1 MRQSRRRLLRKWPKK
16 IQTVETE
23 LRTLKAGVE
32 DTCAKFDE
40 ALAALSA
47 SKHATD
53 SVIYQ
58 MEFRVMRLNS
68 AIEAQH
74 DYSDTSENGQMQE
87 METLRVQKDKNTALL
102 SEMRRKVES
111 QRERVEAISAED
123 KAMEKSFKKDFAEAE
138 EHVNQLYQLFRKRV
152 VQHAATGQ
160 AKFGESMQRGK
171 ADALVSMD
179 SDSED
184 VDSLDP
190 FPNAGNLHPDEE
202 PTLDRSVDCPAGL
215 DTYWWDQLVKA
226 RDSKLQ
232 LEADLRKEGAK
243 LEAMQ
248 QFLQKLSANDD
259 QLKAE
264 IRSNAD
270 AMTDFLVEKRF
281 HALNLDI
288 PVTLKQGQVEAET
301 PSDTVSDM
309 SDAVLLHRNRVENI
323 NEVIKHK
330 GGKKVEVLTAIKDF
344 KKGSYELEWNS
355 KKLDREAEDLMEKTK
370 ELQLLCFEIMR
381 LVSFIC
387 VSGAVQF
394 RSPAEV
400 QRCHPQQKPDG

>member
-1 MRQSRRRLLRKWPKK
+1 M
-16 IQTVETE
+16 
-23 LRTLKAGVE
+23 
-32 DTCAKFDE
+32 
-40 ALAALSA
+40 
-47 SKHATD
+47 
-53 SVIYQ
+53 
-58 MEFRVMRLNS
+58 
-68 AIEAQH
+68 
-74 DYSDTSENGQMQE
+74 
-87 METLRVQKDKNTALL
+87 
-102 SEMRRKVES
+102 
-111 QRERVEAISAED
+111 
-123 KAMEKSFKKDFAEAE
+123 
-138 EHVNQLYQLFRKRV
+138 
-152 VQHAATGQ
+152 Q

-330 GGKKVEVLTAIKDF
+330 GGKKVRCLAADHICFCESADLSAETESLSSLGAGMWCLTPVTSSQVEVLTAIKDF

-370 ELQLLCFEIMR
+370 ELQLLRVTKSLQEVLKRGAEAQSSPHEQVIHEDQAGTSHWFHLCFEIMR